1 MSGGRAMEAVPGLGW
16 GWAVLVLLFAAS
28 LLTVSAW
35 LLQLSR
41 SLWRGRRRS
50 AGAPRSQAAPTG
62 LWAAVLRLGRAREGA
77 GSSPAAGPRGLLA
90 SLFAFRAFRENWQRA
105 WLRALNDQARQH
117 GVSRPGGAG
126 RRGSCRRSCALA
138 VPAKADRPAGEGGSK
153 KRNGRYSPRP
163 PQPLAESPA
172 LPAER

>member
-1 MSGGRAMEAVPGLGW
+1 MEAAPGLGCC
-16 GWAVLVLLFAAS
+16 WAVLVLLFAAS

-41 SLWRGRRRS
+41 SLWRGRGRS
-50 AGAPRSQAAPTG
+50 VGAPRNQAAPAG

-126 RRGSCRRSCALA
+126 RRGSCRRS
-138 VPAKADRPAGEGGSK
+138 
-153 KRNGRYSPRP
+153 
-163 PQPLAESPA
+163 
-172 LPAER
+172 